1 MTARFEVAF
10 TARTIKISLHIR
22 YTLYSPQ
29 QNNVNYTGKF
39 TQEIFPEAETH
50 ISPLSQV
57 WCITSNN
64 AFTTILLKTTFLIQ
78 AFNFLLLVIHSCR
91 NTCYF

>member
-50 ISPLSQV
+50 ISPPSQV
-57 WCITSNN
+57 
-64 AFTTILLKTTFLIQ
+64 
-78 AFNFLLLVIHSCR
+78 
-91 NTCYF
+91 